1 MDRKRILWGLG
12 LAPLVVLFILYA
24 PVPLFKLIIIAVAAL
39 CLREFM
45 TIALPAHPSS
55 SPWLGVGL
63 GIFFSGVL
71 LFAEEGSQLWMGSLA
86 LILFITFAYY
96 LFIPHELTLVLSQI
110 ALTVFGCVYV
120 ACLFSYT
127 GLILGLEKGSFWFFF
142 TGGTTFMADTGA
154 YFAGHLFG
162 RHKLAPRVSPGK
174 TVEGLIGGILGSILA
189 ALIVRFLFWHDFSA
203 THCGVLAVLVGLVGP
218 LGDLSESLI
227 KRSVGVKDS
236 GQMIPGHGGL
246 LDRLD
251 ALLFT
256 APLVYYYA
264 TFLGSRP

>member
-63 GIFFSGVL
+63 GIFLSGVL

-110 ALTVFGCVYV
+110 PLPSLVC
-120 ACLFSYT
+120 CLWASLFFYR
-127 GLILGLEKGSFWFFF
+127 GLIAAWKR
-142 TGGTTFMADTGA
+142 AA
-154 YFAGHLFG
+154 FG
-162 RHKLAPRVSPGK
+162 FSSPP
-174 TVEGLIGGILGSILA
+174 E
-189 ALIVRFLFWHDFSA
+189 
-203 THCGVLAVLVGLVGP
+203 
-218 LGDLSESLI
+218 
-227 KRSVGVKDS
+227 
-236 GQMIPGHGGL
+236 
-246 LDRLD
+246 
-251 ALLFT
+251 
-256 APLVYYYA
+256 
-264 TFLGSRP
+264 RPSWPI